1 MASYP
6 SSQSAYATASAA
18 AAAAA
23 NHHNR
28 AAVAAAGGGTD
39 CLDYEAK
46 FQVLWLSNE
55 CHEWIKW
62 ISPIPTHPISFPP
75 IATTSHVTV
84 PARLYSKEEKRKK
97 FDLWHIS

>member
-46 FQVLWLSNE
+46 FQVL
-55 CHEWIKW
+55 
-62 ISPIPTHPISFPP
+62 
-75 IATTSHVTV
+75 
-84 PARLYSKEEKRKK
+84 
-97 FDLWHIS
+97 